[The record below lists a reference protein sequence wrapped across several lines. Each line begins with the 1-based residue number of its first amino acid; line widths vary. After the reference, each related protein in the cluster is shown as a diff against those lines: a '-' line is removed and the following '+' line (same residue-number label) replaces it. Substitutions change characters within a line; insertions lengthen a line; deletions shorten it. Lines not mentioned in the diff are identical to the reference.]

1 MNFENDQ
8 FYGWTKS
15 IFYIR
20 LSALSNNICN
30 IYRNERH
37 YSILLLLHICTTTMC
52 LCVLDSCIFRTERYD
67 GKALG
72 SNVSPLWRLQVQVR
86 VRCFFFFLIYIG
98 STIFS
103 YPNITRRSSD
113 KLAVHC
119 TVIKYRRYLPT
130 YILWNFFSRTDSF
143 IFFKIACLL
152 NCAYWFM
159 YLYIILYSVKN

>member
-1 MNFENDQ
+1 MSYLPRLFL
-8 FYGWTKS
+8 
-15 IFYIR
+15 IFWPAVTLLTVVFLAHMYYMWCVCFGQ
-20 LSALSNNICN
+20 LYLSNWKV
-30 IYRNERH
+30 RWE
-37 YSILLLLHICTTTMC
+37 S
-52 LCVLDSCIFRTERYD
+52 FRIKCFSSLTSTS
-67 GKALG
+67 A
-72 SNVSPLWRLQVQVR
+72 SACSV
-86 VRCFFFFLIYIG
+86 FFFFLIYIG

-119 TVIKYRRYLPT
+119 TVIKYRTYLPT